1 MGGFGGDGM
10 IEGGAAMFFHI
21 TELEHHP
28 ILFDVTYAPGEIEL
42 GEDLEQQG
50 DLKASGSAELLKNT
64 LGEIRIRG
72 KVTATVSTAC
82 DRCLEPAQAT
92 VDTGFDLYYKP
103 VVKTGMH
110 GEVHLEEGE
119 IDLAFYEGDGVAL
132 TDALRDFVLLSLPM
146 KFYCREEC
154 KGLCPVC
161 GGNRNTQACSCEV
174 KPKDERW
181 EALRNL

>member
-1 MGGFGGDGM
+1 MGGFGGDGI
-10 IEGGAAMFFHI
+10 IELGAAMFFHI

-28 ILFDVTYAPGEIEL
+28 ILFDVTYAAGEIEL

-72 KVTATVSTAC
+72 KLTVTVEKPC
-82 DRCLEPAQAT
+82 DRCLEPARHT
-92 VDTGFDLYYKP
+92 VDLPFDLFYRP
-103 VVKTGMH
+103 VVKEEAH

-119 IDLAFYEGDGVAL
+119 IDLSFYEGDGVAL
-132 TDALRDFVLLSLPM
+132 PDALRDFVLLSMPM
-146 KFYCREEC
+146 KLFCREEC
-154 KGLCPVC
+154 QGLCPVC

-181 EALRNL
+181 AALRNL